1 MVKTYT
7 GNFRKRKAS
16 APLGMGVG
24 NLNMPMPN
32 NQFAKSTQQT
42 RYPKK
47 GGKNTHINTRK

>member
-1 MVKTYT
+1 MVKPYT
-7 GNFRKRKAS
+7 GNFRKRKTS

-24 NLNMPMPN
+24 NLSAPTPN
-32 NQFAKSTQQT
+32 NQSAKSTQQT